1 MNLSIGIVGLPNV
14 GKSTLFNA
22 ILKRQLAKV
31 AEYPFTTIEPHEGT
45 IDIPDDRLTTLTL
58 MVKPE
63 KSTPASITF
72 IDIAGLVKGAHKGE
86 GLGNEFLGHIREVD
100 AILHVVRAFE
110 STEAVH
116 PLATVD
122 PERDIE
128 IITTELL
135 LKDLDTVGKL
145 IDKEND
151 QEKKELLVKIKE
163 ALNSGKSVRNIQFTH
178 EEEIVV
184 KDYQFLTQ
192 KPLFFVLNIS
202 ENELASAK
210 VKKLESKD
218 FPASPAGRLVIC
230 AKLEADLIELTPIE
244 RAEYLKATG
253 ISQTGLEKVLREAYS
268 ILDLI
273 TFFTI
278 KGGKEVRAWPIKSG
292 TLAPQAAGK
301 VHTDF
306 AKHFIRAE
314 IISFS
319 EFVKLG
325 SWHTAREQGKIVIV
339 GHDYIIKDADVV
351 EFKVGV

>member
-1 MNLSIGIVGLPNV
+1 MSLSIGLIGLPNV

-22 ILKRQLAKV
+22 ILRRQLAKV

-45 IDIPDDRLTTLTL
+45 IDIPDERLISLTL

-72 IDIAGLVKGAHKGE
+72 IDIAGLVKNAHKGE

-110 STEAVH
+110 NPVAAH
-116 PLATVD
+116 PLTTVD

-128 IITTELL
+128 IINTELL
-135 LKDLDTVGKL
+135 LKDLETVNKP
-145 IDKEND
+145 IAKEN
-151 QEKKELLVKIKE
+151 ESERKKLLTKIKE
-163 ALNSGKSVRNIQFTH
+163 ALNNGKLIRSIQLTQ
-178 EEEIVV
+178 EETQIS
-184 KDYQFLTQ
+184 KDFHFLTQ
-192 KPLFFVLNIS
+192 KPMFYVLNIS
-202 ENELASAK
+202 ESELASPK
-210 VKKLESKD
+210 VKQLEDKD
-218 FPASPAGRLVIC
+218 LLVIC

-244 RAEYLKATG
+244 RTEYFKATG
-253 ISQTGLEKVLREAYS
+253 VSQTGLEKVLREAYRV
-268 ILDLI
+268 LDLI

-278 KGGKEVRAWPIKSG
+278 KGGHEVRAWPVQKG

-306 AKHFIRAE
+306 EKHFIRSE
-314 IISFS
+314 VIPYL
-319 EFVKLG
+319 EFVRLR
-325 SWHTAREQGKIVIV
+325 SWHNAKEQGKITTA
-339 GHDYIIKDADVV
+339 GRDYIIKDGDVV

>member
-1 MNLSIGIVGLPNV
+1 MSLSVGLIGLPNV

-31 AEYPFTTIEPHEGT
+31 AVYPFTTIEPHEGT
-45 IDIPDDRLTTLTL
+45 IDIPDERLTTLTL

-63 KSTPASITF
+63 KSTPATITF
-72 IDIAGLVKGAHKGE
+72 IDIAGLVRGAHKGE
-86 GLGNEFLGHIREVD
+86 GLGNEFLGHIRQVD

-110 STEAVH
+110 STQALH
-116 PLATVD
+116 PLGTVD

-128 IITTELL
+128 IINTELL
-135 LKDLDTVGKL
+135 LKDLDTVEKL

-151 QEKKELLVKIKE
+151 QEKKELLIKIKE
-163 ALNSGKSVRNIQFTH
+163 AINSGTPVRNIQFTH

-184 KDYQFLTQ
+184 KDYQFLTK

-218 FPASPAGRLVIC
+218 FLVIC
-230 AKLEADLIELTPIE
+230 AKLEADLIELAPIE
-244 RAEYLKATG
+244 RTEYLKATG

-278 KGGKEVRAWPIKSG
+278 KGGKEVRAWPVKTG
-292 TLAPQAAGK
+292 TLTLEAAGK

-306 AKHFIRAE
+306 EKHFIRAE
-314 IISFS
+314 VISFS
-319 EFVKLG
+319 EFAKLG
-325 SWHTAREQGKIVIV
+325 SWHNAKEQGKITTV
-339 GHDYIIKDADVV
+339 GHDYIIKNGDVV

>member
-1 MNLSIGIVGLPNV
+1 MLSCGIVGLPNV

-45 IDIPDDRLTTLTL
+45 IDIPDERLTTLTL

-128 IITTELL
+128 IINTELL

-192 KPLFFVLNIS
+192 KALFFVLNIS
-202 ENELASAK
+202 ENELASTK

-218 FPASPAGRLVIC
+218 FLVIC

-278 KGGKEVRAWPIKSG
+278 KGSTEVRAWPIKNG

-306 AKHFIRAE
+306 EKHFIRAE

-325 SWHTAREQGKIVIV
+325 SWHTAREQGKITTV
-339 GHDYIIKDADVV
+339 GHDYVIKDGDVV